1 MTDRRSEKGFT
12 LIEVLVGLAL
22 LSVAS
27 IGIIHSVNLNIK
39 TARAI
44 ETIALG
50 AIVAENYIVDFRLEG
65 GVIQLGTTASLV
77 SSGNRQWQV
86 VHTISETESRF
97 LIQFKVEVS
106 DSNDPES
113 PVVERIT
120 YTRLAL

>member
-1 MTDRRSEKGFT
+1 MTNRRSEKGFT

>member
-1 MTDRRSEKGFT
+1 MIKRLREKGFT

-44 ETIALG
+44 ETLALG

-65 GVIQLGTTASLV
+65 GVIKVGTTASVV
-77 SSGNRQWQV
+77 SSGDRQWQV
-86 VHTISETESRF
+86 VNTISRTESNF
-97 LIQFKVEVS
+97 LVQFRIEVT
-106 DSNDPES
+106 DINDPDS
-113 PVVERIT
+113 PVIERIT
-120 YTRLAL
+120 YSRLAI

>member
-1 MTDRRSEKGFT
+1 MTNRRSEKGFT

-65 GVIQLGTTASLV
+65 GVIQFGTTASLV

-86 VHTISETESRF
+86 VHTISQTESRF
-97 LIQFKVEVS
+97 LVQLKVEVS

>member
-65 GVIQLGTTASLV
+65 GLLQLGTTASVV

-86 VHTISETESRF
+86 LHTISRTESRF
-97 LIQFKVEVS
+97 LVQLKVEVS